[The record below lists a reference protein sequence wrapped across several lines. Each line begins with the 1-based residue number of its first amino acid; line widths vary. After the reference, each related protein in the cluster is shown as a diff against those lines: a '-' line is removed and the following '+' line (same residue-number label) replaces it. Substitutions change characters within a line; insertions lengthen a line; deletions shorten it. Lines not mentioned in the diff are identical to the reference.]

1 MATITDR
8 VVGKVP
14 YEDLIGKRSML
25 TATIDARSSSGLTAI
40 GAGDIVLLAPLV
52 KGQIVQMAQLVS
64 DVIEDSTATADVGI
78 VTWAGGTASAVDVD
92 GDGFLDGV
100 NLQTTAGTM
109 FKTLEANTL
118 DQGYLVP
125 NTTSYLA
132 FTAVNALNTFVG
144 RVFADVVTP
153 EPSVA

>member
-25 TATIDARSSSGLTAI
+25 TATIDATDSSLTAI

-78 VTWAGGTASAVDVD
+78 VTWDGATLTNVDA
-92 GDGFLDGV
+92 DGFLDGV
-100 NLQTTAGTM
+100 NLETTAGTM
-109 FKTLEANTL
+109 FKTLETNTL

-132 FTAVNALNTFVG
+132 FTAVNALTTFVG

>member
-8 VVGKVP
+8 VTGKVP
-14 YEDLIGKRSML
+14 YEDVVGKRSML
-25 TATIDARSSSGLTAI
+25 TATIDATDSSLTSI
-40 GAGDIVLLAPLV
+40 GAGDIVLLMPLV

-92 GDGFLDGV
+92 ADGFLDGV
-100 NLQTTAGTM
+100 NLETTAGTM

-132 FTAVNALNTFVG
+132 FTAVDALDTFIG

-153 EPSVA
+153 EPSAV